1 MRLLP
6 LALITVALTSAQAGA
21 PQPAPKAKA
30 AGPLSRTEACKQR
43 FAAVC
48 HVVHRCAPWAQD
60 MGGANC
66 EGIDSGCDQ
75 LTGASPHTREAVNQ
89 CVAEL
94 ETMACPGASSL
105 DPNDP
110 AALDFEAKATAC
122 KALVA
127 AETKAGSK
135 DAVADSR

>member
-1 MRLLP
+1 MRFLT
-6 LALITVALTSAQAGA
+6 LALLTVALTQAEAGA
-21 PQPAPKAKA
+21 PPPAPKAKA
-30 AGPLSRTEACKQR
+30 AGQLTRTEVCKQR

-48 HVVHRCAPWAQD
+48 KVVHRCAPWASD

-75 LTGASPHTREAVNQ
+75 LTGPSPHTREAVGQ

-94 ETMACPGASSL
+94 ETMACPGAAL

-110 AALDFEAKATAC
+110 AALDFEAKTTAC

-127 AETKAGSK
+127 VETKGSAK
-135 DAVADSR
+135 DAVAASR